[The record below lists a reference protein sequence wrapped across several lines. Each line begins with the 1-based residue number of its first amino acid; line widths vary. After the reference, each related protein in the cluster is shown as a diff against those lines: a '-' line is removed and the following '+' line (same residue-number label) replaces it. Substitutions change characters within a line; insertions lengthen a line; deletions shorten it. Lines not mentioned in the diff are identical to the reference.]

1 MPAAHIVSHNPATVH
16 APAGGYSMGFEIS
29 QHRRLLFVSGQV
41 PETSDGSVP
50 EGFEAQCEQAWRN
63 VIEVL
68 AAAGLGVRHLVKVT
82 TFLTEIVHMPEGE
95 VKMLQSQ
102 SSWSG
107 RVAAAQTIPREL
119 RAAEGYRFDPVQFKA
134 FKVSTLL
141 LLGGDSPAFFKA
153 AIEVVHAA
161 LPSSRLVILPGPQPV
176 AMNTAPA
183 LFLNE
188 VLTFIAD

>member
-1 MPAAHIVSHNPATVH
+1 MNCALAIDFLALNRRNDALRRGASAGYGRPVIRRNPMPAAHIVSHNPATVH

-82 TFLTEIVHMPEGE
+82 TFLTDIGQVVPNR
-95 VKMLQSQ
+95 VVRRRMLA
-102 SSWSG
+102 G
-107 RVAAAQTIPREL
+107 HEPALTVMIAQTVDSKWLLEIEAI
-119 RAAEGYRFDPVQFKA
+119 AAE
-134 FKVSTLL
+134 
-141 LLGGDSPAFFKA
+141 
-153 AIEVVHAA
+153 
-161 LPSSRLVILPGPQPV
+161 
-176 AMNTAPA
+176 
-183 LFLNE
+183 
-188 VLTFIAD
+188 